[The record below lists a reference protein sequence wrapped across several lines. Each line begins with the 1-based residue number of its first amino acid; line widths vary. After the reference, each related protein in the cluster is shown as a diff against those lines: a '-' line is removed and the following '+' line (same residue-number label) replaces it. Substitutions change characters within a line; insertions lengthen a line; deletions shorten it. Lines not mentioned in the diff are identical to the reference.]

1 MGTIFFPT
9 SLKEFS
15 LQASDHAMLPIL
27 AVLADGKALP
37 YDMALRGFQMLM
49 NGGATPA
56 QVAAFLIAMRI
67 RGESVDEISAGAYA
81 MRVKAV
87 KVVAPEGTI
96 DTCGTGGDSRGTYNI
111 STAVAFVL
119 AACGVPVAKHGNR
132 SVSSLSGSV
141 DVLSALGVKAD
152 AGKEVAER
160 CLREC
165 GICFLSAPVY
175 HTAMRHVAPIRQEL
189 GVRTVFNI
197 LGPLSNPAAPDFQ
210 LLGVYA
216 PRLVEPM
223 AKVLHTLGTKAAW
236 VVHGHDG
243 LDELSLAGP
252 SSVAQLRDGQVSLF
266 EVSPEDAG
274 LARSPLDDLKGGD
287 AAVNA
292 KAMHAALS
300 GVESAY
306 RNAILYN
313 AAAALLVA
321 GKVPELKQGAAMAAE
336 AIDAGRAYATLQKLI
351 TLSNEKP

>member
-1 MGTIFFPT
+1 
-9 SLKEFS
+9 
-15 LQASDHAMLPIL
+15 MLPIL

-37 YDMALRGFQMLM
+37 HDMALRGFQMLM

-56 QVAAFLIAMRI
+56 QMAAFLMAMRI
-67 RGESVDEISAGAYA
+67 RGETVQEISAGATA
-81 MRVKAV
+81 MRLKAV
-87 KVVAPEGTI
+87 KVAAPAGTM

-132 SVSSLSGSV
+132 SVSSLSGST

-160 CLREC
+160 CLREA

-175 HTAMRHVAPIRQEL
+175 HTAMRHVGPVRQEL
-189 GVRTVFNI
+189 GLRTVFNI

-210 LLGVYA
+210 LLGVYS
-216 PRLVEPM
+216 PKLVEPLAQVLM
-223 AKVLHTLGTKAAW
+223 ALGVKAAW

-243 LDELSLAGP
+243 LDELSVAGP
-252 SSVAQLRDGQVSLF
+252 SKVAELKDGAIRVF
-266 EVSPEDAG
+266 EVSPADAG
-274 LARSPLDDLKGGD
+274 VERCPLEDLKGGD
-287 AAVNA
+287 APYNA
-292 KAMHAALS
+292 KALTAALS

-306 RNAILYN
+306 RNAVVYN
-313 AAAALLVA
+313 AAAGLVIA
-321 GKVPELKQGAAMAAE
+321 GKALDLKEGAVFAAE
-336 AIDAGRAYATLQKLI
+336 AIDSGRAYATLQKLI